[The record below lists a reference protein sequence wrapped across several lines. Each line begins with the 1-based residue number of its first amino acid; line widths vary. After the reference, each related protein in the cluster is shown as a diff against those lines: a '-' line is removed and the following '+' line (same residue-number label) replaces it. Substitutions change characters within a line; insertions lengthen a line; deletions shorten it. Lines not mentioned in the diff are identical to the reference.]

1 LSEPP
6 IKVSKTELFLGF
18 GKLGAVAFGG
28 TGPISRHILVVERNW
43 LSEAD
48 YAALLGLC
56 QALPGA
62 NTCNL
67 AVMLGDRYQGAGGA
81 VAALGGLLVAPL
93 LILVGVATLFART
106 AGQPDMRAALL
117 GATAAAAGLVIGT
130 SIRMI
135 RALPFDAPLLSVAAA
150 TFVTAAFLRLP
161 LALTIAALL
170 PISLLLRRFWR

>member
-1 LSEPP
+1 MSATPLT
-6 IKVSKTELFLGF
+6 VSKTELFLGF

-28 TGPISRHILVVERNW
+28 TGPISRHILVVERKW
-43 LSEAD
+43 LDDAD

-67 AVMLGDRYQGAGGA
+67 AVMLGDRYQGGGGA
-81 VAALGGLLVAPL
+81 CAALAGLLVGPL
-93 LILVGVATLFART
+93 LIVIGVATLFART

-117 GATAAAAGLVIGT
+117 GATAASAGLVIGT

-135 RALPFDAPLLSVAAA
+135 RALPFDAPLLIVALA
-150 TFVTAAFLRLP
+150 TFSTAAFLRLP
-161 LALTIAALL
+161 LALTIGVLL
-170 PISLLLRRFWR
+170 PVSLLLRRFWR